1 MYNQDYF
8 WGTSPVQSEA
18 PENAQGAKCIYL
30 HELVG
35 AVLGNL
41 QKSENVQEL
50 NPKDVALLNKIKY
63 KIMDQGLW
71 YHLW

>member
-1 MYNQDYF
+1 MA
-8 WGTSPVQSEA
+8 SPVQSEA
-18 PENAQGAKCIYL
+18 PQNYLTPQGVAKCIYL

-41 QKSENVQEL
+41 QGNEDEQEL
-50 NPKDVALLNKIKY
+50 NLQDAALLNKIKY

-71 YHLW
+71 YHL